1 MKNYIFYEEEI
12 NQNQE
17 KEITKDKIN
26 KPKEL
31 IEFNASPHFKENI
44 IHSEKNCKEL
54 INENS
59 YYCLTCKH
67 SVCSIC
73 GIEEHKNHFL
83 IQRKNCLN
91 YDTSFFNE
99 ISKLIEDSFLIEKKK
114 DGIKKCICD
123 SIEKIKL
130 NLDYLKEN
138 KMNEIDKLFNQI
150 YFSLNE
156 IKKFYL
162 NARETIE
169 NYYSKNKNFFNIILN
184 NENGNIDLENTIFLM
199 NFEIMNLC
207 DNKNLDVLENIN
219 LIKYKINNY
228 NNLVVKKTEN
238 KINEIK
244 YFLDEDINIEKFD
257 DLYWDVK
264 LRINKY
270 NEHIFKFQK
279 LISDVYKKSGNLEKV
294 NDMLDIFDSKNK
306 KGKEVIFNQEYFMN
320 NVNNYNMK
328 IKQKTRKNS
337 KNKIHSPKRNM
348 SHSRSKTNIYNI
360 NSINKEKECL
370 TSRSNVNIISKNN
383 NSSVNIFNTNN
394 VIHIINIPPDE
405 IMLDNRI
412 IQKFFAYSIYGLY
425 SKFFDTNDGN
435 FNINDIDNNLNSNIP
450 NPNFDLQNNNNY
462 ENYYNIN
469 FPNFNNLNYNNINNN
484 KFNNNKIMNN
494 YSNTNILNKPK
505 TPNLKYNNN
514 LIPNQFQKENLYSK
528 TISTKNTNN
537 KLSSILPNIKSEMT
551 TLSHLKNWT
560 IRNNKL
566 KEYAKPISGTNYISI
581 FNPLNKKI
589 TKIPISLNK
598 EIHGYNIFP
607 EGNRHIL
614 IDNILYIT
622 GGVDSIK
629 NPINIVLSL
638 NIQNFNIKKI
648 SNLNYPHSYHSIEYL
663 DKYDCLIVIGGELN
677 CICEIFDI
685 YSEKWIKLPDLKI
698 PRANVNLYFDNFTSD
713 LYSLFGM
720 EGKIEKKNNFSEVIE
735 VLELKDIKSGWIKV
749 DYYKSSDL
757 NLTLNY
763 ITVAPFTK
771 DKLLLYGGNI
781 GRFEKKLFA
790 IFDMIKNECVKI
802 DNKIMDEIIFEE
814 KKIKMVDLA
823 IKEIN

>member
-1 MKNYIFYEEEI
+1 
-12 NQNQE
+12 
-17 KEITKDKIN
+17 
-26 KPKEL
+26 
-31 IEFNASPHFKENI
+31 
-44 IHSEKNCKEL
+44 
-54 INENS
+54 
-59 YYCLTCKH
+59 
-67 SVCSIC
+67 
-73 GIEEHKNHFL
+73 
-83 IQRKNCLN
+83 
-91 YDTSFFNE
+91 
-99 ISKLIEDSFLIEKKK
+99 
-114 DGIKKCICD
+114 
-123 SIEKIKL
+123 
-130 NLDYLKEN
+130 
-138 KMNEIDKLFNQI
+138 
-150 YFSLNE
+150 
-156 IKKFYL
+156 
-162 NARETIE
+162 
-169 NYYSKNKNFFNIILN
+169 
-184 NENGNIDLENTIFLM
+184 
-199 NFEIMNLC
+199 
-207 DNKNLDVLENIN
+207 
-219 LIKYKINNY
+219 
-228 NNLVVKKTEN
+228 
-238 KINEIK
+238 
-244 YFLDEDINIEKFD
+244 
-257 DLYWDVK
+257 
-264 LRINKY
+264 
-270 NEHIFKFQK
+270 
-279 LISDVYKKSGNLEKV
+279 
-294 NDMLDIFDSKNK
+294 
-306 KGKEVIFNQEYFMN
+306 
-320 NVNNYNMK
+320 MK
-328 IKQKTRKNS
+328 IKKKTRTNS
-337 KNKIHSPKRNM
+337 KNKIQSPKRNM
-348 SHSRSKTNIYNI
+348 SHSRSKSNI
-360 NSINKEKECL
+360 NNNSNSIHKEKECL
-370 TSRSNVNIISKNN
+370 TSRSNLNIIPNN
-383 NSSVNIFNTNN
+383 NSSANIFNTNN
-394 VIHIINIPPDE
+394 VIHVINIPPND
-405 IMLDNRI
+405 IILDNRI
-412 IQKFFAYSIYGLY
+412 IQKFFAYSIFGLY

-450 NPNFDLQNNNNY
+450 NPNFDLEKNNNY
-462 ENYYNIN
+462 DNRYNIN
-469 FPNFNNLNYNNINNN
+469 FPNVNYNSIKNYNLSNNY
-484 KFNNNKIMNN
+484 IMNN
-494 YSNTNILNKPK
+494 NSNSNILNKPK
-505 TPNLKYNNN
+505 TPNLKNNN
-514 LIPNQFQKENLYSK
+514 LTPRQYQKENIYSK
-528 TISTKNTNN
+528 TISTKNTINN
-537 KLSSILPNIKSEMT
+537 KLSSFFPNIKSDIT

-581 FNPLNKKI
+581 FDPINQKM

-648 SNLNYPHSYHSIEYL
+648 SNLNYPHSYHSIDYL

-698 PRANVNLYFDNFTSD
+698 PRANINLYYDNFTSD

-802 DNKIMDEIIFEE
+802 DNKIMDEIKLEE

-823 IKEIN
+823 IKKIN

>member
-1 MKNYIFYEEEI
+1 
-12 NQNQE
+12 
-17 KEITKDKIN
+17 
-26 KPKEL
+26 
-31 IEFNASPHFKENI
+31 
-44 IHSEKNCKEL
+44 
-54 INENS
+54 
-59 YYCLTCKH
+59 
-67 SVCSIC
+67 
-73 GIEEHKNHFL
+73 
-83 IQRKNCLN
+83 
-91 YDTSFFNE
+91 
-99 ISKLIEDSFLIEKKK
+99 
-114 DGIKKCICD
+114 
-123 SIEKIKL
+123 
-130 NLDYLKEN
+130 
-138 KMNEIDKLFNQI
+138 
-150 YFSLNE
+150 
-156 IKKFYL
+156 
-162 NARETIE
+162 
-169 NYYSKNKNFFNIILN
+169 
-184 NENGNIDLENTIFLM
+184 
-199 NFEIMNLC
+199 
-207 DNKNLDVLENIN
+207 
-219 LIKYKINNY
+219 
-228 NNLVVKKTEN
+228 
-238 KINEIK
+238 
-244 YFLDEDINIEKFD
+244 
-257 DLYWDVK
+257 
-264 LRINKY
+264 
-270 NEHIFKFQK
+270 
-279 LISDVYKKSGNLEKV
+279 
-294 NDMLDIFDSKNK
+294 
-306 KGKEVIFNQEYFMN
+306 
-320 NVNNYNMK
+320 
-328 IKQKTRKNS
+328 
-337 KNKIHSPKRNM
+337 
-348 SHSRSKTNIYNI
+348 
-360 NSINKEKECL
+360 
-370 TSRSNVNIISKNN
+370 
-383 NSSVNIFNTNN
+383 
-394 VIHIINIPPDE
+394 
-405 IMLDNRI
+405 
-412 IQKFFAYSIYGLY
+412 
-425 SKFFDTNDGN
+425 
-435 FNINDIDNNLNSNIP
+435 
-450 NPNFDLQNNNNY
+450 
-462 ENYYNIN
+462 
-469 FPNFNNLNYNNINNN
+469 
-484 KFNNNKIMNN
+484 MNN

-648 SNLNYPHSYHSIEYL
+648 SNLNYPHSYHSIDYL

-802 DNKIMDEIIFEE
+802 DNKIMDEIKLEE

-823 IKEIN
+823 IKKIN